1 MFPASSSSTLNNRKS
16 SQHMLYDTHNGLKSR
31 RYSDTEEFHPHEI
44 SHLSPLP
51 SSPMLSPA
59 IYPDGPQQ
67 HSRSPHYVHS
77 STYLSPNPG
86 YSRRSSYTQR
96 PSSPSTA
103 SSSPPP
109 VTSPLIAFT
118 RLNDDHHYA
127 YASRVQIVGRDA
139 NESDLVRDGQ
149 YDEDVRYFSQND
161 EDDLRPKLPSFRS
174 LFGKSKRYDS
184 LAQRPEEEDLRI
196 RTYSSPISSPSL
208 EATLPPLKISSVI
221 RPKPDVT
228 SSYTLQPIIRTSIPS
243 TPQHIK
249 GYTETDVIKLQDNY
263 TRNRTLSRTNAAF
276 GPVLLDLESTI
287 PIHTISSHIS
297 HQTPT
302 RRKNPFSDT
311 DTPSTSKDTEI
322 IFFSPSKVSP
332 FPRRTYFQESSE
344 RERCTPE
351 PVNVRYRLNQLVEIA
366 DMANPDFSEA
376 KVDVLQQSPDQTEEA
391 LYIDSAT
398 SPLSSPSAYL
408 SSLPPSSPPTPEAQL
423 SPLMH
428 GNDLSITTATPL
440 TDVMNLTAEPRVDVD
455 CLGLQGI
462 ESHKS
467 LNPVSDEVS
476 QLEDNSFPTSA
487 HTQDPIVTNYVVE
500 AVDDDDHPF
509 SPAGAIDLELNKVA
523 ATLDTEDLAPE
534 LNQNTESQNSSSQV
548 IDDRGPYKSS
558 SNKDE
563 PPPASISS
571 ESKLLPTSADSV
583 QVLSVASYPSTSTSA
598 LQASPKQLPAK
609 SKNKTKMKST
619 SSAPSISSSAPRVT
633 VTVVKRM
640 RPVPKTHHIV
650 NEASVKKGTSM
661 SIKGKEKGTSK
672 TKPLDSHSSSSKRDR
687 TSQTASKGKV
697 LDDPPRKKL
706 KLVTEEYQTNTA
718 SKSLPSSLA
727 EAICTSFDT
736 SNISIMES
744 LSIVPA
750 KRKVS
755 HEIPSPEI
763 SNLSAHSSTISSKY
777 SPALPSHSS
786 NPQKRLRTVPV
797 ELPVPSK
804 DKSSSPTDNNTWVDE
819 NWVDAVATAY
829 GSPHPSP
836 QILRRKAIATTMPEI
851 GSIEDEDDNE
861 RQSLKAKSLRSP
873 HKRIVIESES
883 EEDDDE
889 VEKRLP
895 VRQSS
900 RQVVDS
906 DSASEQDVKLGRPS
920 KSQTS
925 HLALSD
931 DLESSES
938 ELTDYDESEAVDEE
952 AGEEDEEDEEEVPT
966 KEKNALG
973 SNHQKPKS
981 SLSSLSPFDL
991 ELVGIIVETMSLSR
1005 SSSHLALSLYKT
1017 MRETRNSVFAQ
1028 LMKANWAHLDVVT
1041 KELRSKG
1048 LCGHVSG
1055 NQDDLP
1061 RRGRP
1066 KRNTPMNEEGGTAG
1080 MSETDIMWVSE
1091 FERVM
1096 TESADRYGMFGMVE
1110 SSFRNESRN
1119 LPLPFSSRFFY
1130 VPDCDPDVERAQLIR
1145 LTMPGS
1151 GKRSETKKYKQYY
1164 WKPVGK

>member
-1 MFPASSSSTLNNRKS
+1 MFPASSSSTLKNRKS

-59 IYPDGPQQ
+59 IYPHGPQQ
-67 HSRSPHYVHS
+67 HSRSPHSGHS
-77 STYLSPNPG
+77 STYPSPNPG
-86 YSRRSSYTQR
+86 YSRRSSYAQR

-127 YASRVQIVGRDA
+127 YASRVQIVGRDT

-161 EDDLRPKLPSFRS
+161 ENDLRPKLPSFKS
-174 LFGKSKRYDS
+174 LFGKSERYDS
-184 LAQRPEEEDLRI
+184 MVQRPEEEDLRI
-196 RTYSSPISSPSL
+196 RTYSSPISSPSF
-208 EATLPPLKISSVI
+208 EATLPPLKNFSVI

-228 SSYTLQPIIRTSIPS
+228 SSYTLQPITKTSIPS

-249 GYTETDVIKLQDNY
+249 GYTEIDVNKLQDNC
-263 TRNRTLSRTNAAF
+263 TRNRTSSRTNAAF
-276 GPVLLDLESTI
+276 GHVLLDLESTI
-287 PIHTISSHIS
+287 PIQTISSHII

-302 RRKNPFSDT
+302 RRKNLFSDT

-408 SSLPPSSPPTPEAQL
+408 SSLPPSSPPTSEAQL

-428 GNDLSITTATPL
+428 GNDLSVTTATPL

-476 QLEDNSFPTSA
+476 QLEDNSSPTSA
-487 HTQDPIVTNYVVE
+487 LTQDLIVTNFAVE
-500 AVDDDDHPF
+500 ADDDDDHPF
-509 SPAGAIDLELNKVA
+509 SPAGAIDLESNKVA
-523 ATLDTEDLAPE
+523 ATLVTEESAPE
-534 LNQNTESQNSSSQV
+534 LNQNTESQHSPSQV
-548 IDDRGPYKSS
+548 IDDCGPYKSS

-563 PPPASISS
+563 PPPASIFS
-571 ESKLLPTSADSV
+571 ESKLLSISADSA
-583 QVLSVASYPSTSTSA
+583 QVLPVAPYPSTSISA
-598 LQASPKQLPAK
+598 LKASPKQLPAK

-640 RPVPKTHHIV
+640 RPVPKIHHIV

-661 SIKGKEKGTSK
+661 SIKGKEKGSSK
-672 TKPLDSHSSSSKRDR
+672 TKPLDSHSSSSKRGR
-687 TSQTASKGKV
+687 TSQTTSKGKV

-706 KLVTEEYQTNTA
+706 KLITEEDQTNTA
-718 SKSLPSSLA
+718 SNSLPSSLA

-736 SNISIMES
+736 SNTSIMDS

-750 KRKVS
+750 KRKAS

-763 SNLSAHSSTISSKY
+763 SNSSAHSSTISSKH
-777 SPALPSHSS
+777 SPAFPSHSS

-797 ELPVPSK
+797 EVPVPSK

-819 NWVDAVATAY
+819 NWVDAVAAAY
-829 GSPHPSP
+829 GSPHHSP
-836 QILRRKAIATTMPEI
+836 QTLRRKTAAKTMPEI
-851 GSIEDEDDNE
+851 GSIEDEDEDDNE
-861 RQSLKAKSLRSP
+861 RRSLKVKFLRSP

-883 EEDDDE
+883 ESEDDE

-895 VRQSS
+895 LRQSS
-900 RQVVDS
+900 RQMVDS
-906 DSASEQDVKLGRPS
+906 DSEPEQDVEIERRS
-920 KSQTS
+920 KSHTS
-925 HLALSD
+925 HPALSND
-931 DLESSES
+931 VESSEF
-938 ELTDYDESEAVDEE
+938 ELTDSDE
-952 AGEEDEEDEEEVPT
+952 
-966 KEKNALG
+966 
-973 SNHQKPKS
+973 
-981 SLSSLSPFDL
+981 
-991 ELVGIIVETMSLSR
+991 
-1005 SSSHLALSLYKT
+1005 
-1017 MRETRNSVFAQ
+1017 RNFV
-1028 LMKANWAHLDVVT
+1028 
-1041 KELRSKG
+1041 
-1048 LCGHVSG
+1048 
-1055 NQDDLP
+1055 
-1061 RRGRP
+1061 RRGSVD
-1066 KRNTPMNEEGGTAG
+1066 MCLE
-1080 MSETDIMWVSE
+1080 
-1091 FERVM
+1091 
-1096 TESADRYGMFGMVE
+1096 
-1110 SSFRNESRN
+1110 
-1119 LPLPFSSRFFY
+1119 
-1130 VPDCDPDVERAQLIR
+1130 IR
-1145 LTMPGS
+1145 TTFLGEDA
-1151 GKRSETKKYKQYY
+1151 RSETHL
-1164 WKPVGK
+1164 